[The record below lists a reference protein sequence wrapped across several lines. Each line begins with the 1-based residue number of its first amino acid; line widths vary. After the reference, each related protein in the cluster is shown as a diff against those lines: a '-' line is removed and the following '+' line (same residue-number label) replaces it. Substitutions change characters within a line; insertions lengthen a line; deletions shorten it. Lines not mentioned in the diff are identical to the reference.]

1 MKSRYT
7 NKVVIQVTIDAKKW
21 MLTRRHI
28 EGHIYYLTNFYKKEN
43 TLK

>member
-1 MKSRYT
+1 MKSR
-7 NKVVIQVTIDAKKW
+7 DAKKW